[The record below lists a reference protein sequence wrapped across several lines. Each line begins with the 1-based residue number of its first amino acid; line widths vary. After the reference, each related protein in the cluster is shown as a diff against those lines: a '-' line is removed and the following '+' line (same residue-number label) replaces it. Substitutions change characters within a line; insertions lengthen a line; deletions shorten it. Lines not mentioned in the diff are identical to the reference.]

1 MSHRFLRDA
10 VAVAVESLSWMEL
23 EGLSERLAFVKTMKQ
38 LGVRDIGSLRTAFL
52 FVIETVR
59 ALNLVD
65 RIACSIL
72 SKEFLDDLDLG
83 RRNFLR
89 VFIWWSLLRKST
101 RKDSIALLEA
111 ARHVLGWPALADLEL
126 FFGKI
131 LTLDLGKLLGDLPEL
146 EQAALTTFNRTWFV
160 SYCYKVF
167 GRSFA
172 LEFLKATRK
181 VPPTYLRVNTLRGA
195 EQSLV
200 HDIEREGVTLARVE
214 GLEGLF
220 RVVKTQKPL
229 TQTRTYRLGFF
240 HIQDKSSYLS
250 TIVADPKKDDMIL
263 DLCAAPGGKT
273 SHIALKT
280 QNSGIIYSIDYSCRR
295 MAVWRKEMERSN
307 VSCALPIVA
316 DARQGIPIKQ
326 SFDLVIV
333 DPPCTNSGAFGK
345 MPSSKWRLTANAL
358 SRLCQTQRDI
368 LRTGIEAVKPG
379 GRLIYS
385 TCSITIEENELQI
398 ERLLK
403 LNSGLKMEKHTPF
416 IGHQGL
422 RGLGACQRLYPHLD
436 HCNGYFIASLK
447 KEY

>member
-1 MSHRFLRDA
+1 
-10 VAVAVESLSWMEL
+10 
-23 EGLSERLAFVKTMKQ
+23 
-38 LGVRDIGSLRTAFL
+38 
-52 FVIETVR
+52 
-59 ALNLVD
+59 
-65 RIACSIL
+65 
-72 SKEFLDDLDLG
+72 
-83 RRNFLR
+83 
-89 VFIWWSLLRKST
+89 
-101 RKDSIALLEA
+101 
-111 ARHVLGWPALADLEL
+111 
-126 FFGKI
+126 
-131 LTLDLGKLLGDLPEL
+131 
-146 EQAALTTFNRTWFV
+146 
-160 SYCYKVF
+160 
-167 GRSFA
+167 
-172 LEFLKATRK
+172 
-181 VPPTYLRVNTLRGA
+181 
-195 EQSLV
+195 
-200 HDIEREGVTLARVE
+200 
-214 GLEGLF
+214 
-220 RVVKTQKPL
+220 
-229 TQTRTYRLGFF
+229 
-240 HIQDKSSYLS
+240 
-250 TIVADPKKDDMIL
+250 
-263 DLCAAPGGKT
+263 
-273 SHIALKT
+273 
-280 QNSGIIYSIDYSCRR
+280 
-295 MAVWRKEMERSN
+295 MERSN

-379 GRLIYS
+379 GRLVYS